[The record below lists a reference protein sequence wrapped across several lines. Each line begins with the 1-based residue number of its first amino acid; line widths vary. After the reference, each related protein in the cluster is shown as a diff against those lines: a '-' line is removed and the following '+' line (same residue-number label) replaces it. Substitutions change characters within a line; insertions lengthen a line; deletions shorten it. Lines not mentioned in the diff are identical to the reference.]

1 MGNDYDLIVV
11 GGGLAGATLARSLAG
26 KGARVLVLERERVFR
41 DRVRGELV
49 HPWGVA
55 ETRLLGIYD
64 LLKQT
69 CGYEVRTRFN
79 QIYGAPPAQPRDLIA
94 TTPHRAG
101 SLHFPH
107 PDMQEVLLDAC
118 TQAGATVQRGLRV
131 TEVRAG
137 PAPAVYADTDDGE
150 RTYRARLVVGADGR
164 ASACRKWGGFQV
176 QRDPEGMV
184 IAGVL
189 LNGKTPDYSVGHVD
203 EFNQEFLTGHEEL
216 LVHPGTYAVSLVH
229 GSQTIWSGDVKVEA
243 DQMTTVNVKTGQQTT
258 EKWFGPAGTRP
269 QFSAGLASARAV
281 IAPVTAAFSAEPGTV
296 NCGDSANL
304 KWSSTGAVE
313 GEVSETGKVGES
325 GSQSVSPKQ
334 TTTYTYKAMGPGG
347 SATQSATVNVDNTI
361 NASLQVTPQEVH
373 YRKVGQQVVEQ
384 PQATLSW
391 TVTEAGSNTGLATT
405 IDPLGTVD
413 ASGSRQVTPE
423 VKATAVGPVD
433 ETTTY
438 TLKATNACGGS
449 ETRTA
454 SLHIVG
460 TIAPAV
466 SATASEVGLALAS
479 IFFPTAYPEQA
490 RPEAGLVKSQ
500 AEALGKL
507 ADAFKKYVGYDATA
521 KLVVEAHADVR
532 GSKKYNQGLTERR
545 AARVK
550 DYLVSQGVPA
560 NAVETRAYGKEQE
573 MSKEDVKGLEEK
585 NPTPPPK
592 TRAKASMADWLAY
605 NRRVDISLEP
615 AGLKSSQYYPHGAA
629 DSNILWQQ
637 AKPRW
642 RMVEKAQ

>member
-1 MGNDYDLIVV
+1 MRTQLPHGLSRQAGRTGMRKGWATALMVMGLLCASTGALKAADEGKLRVWAWPAQSDVYVDGQHMGDATWQGMMTVKHIAPGPHEVGIYCYGFVPQRYTVNVEAGKTMGLKVRLVPVEAPQTGPWGRIRIV
-11 GGGLAGATLARSLAG
+11 GGS
-26 KGARVLVLERERVFR
+26 
-41 DRVRGELV
+41 
-49 HPWGVA
+49 
-55 ETRLLGIYD
+55 
-64 LLKQT
+64 
-69 CGYEVRTRFN
+69 
-79 QIYGAPPAQPRDLIA
+79 PR
-94 TTPHRAG
+94 
-101 SLHFPH
+101 
-107 PDMQEVLLDAC
+107 
-118 TQAGATVQRGLRV
+118 
-131 TEVRAG
+131 
-137 PAPAVYADTDDGE
+137 
-150 RTYRARLVVGADGR
+150 
-164 ASACRKWGGFQV
+164 
-176 QRDPEGMV
+176 
-184 IAGVL
+184 AGVL
-189 LNGKTPDYSVGHVD
+189 LNGKTPAYSVGHVD

-229 GSQTIWSGDVKVEA
+229 GSQTIWSGDVKVDA

-281 IAPVTAAFSAEPGTV
+281 IAPVTAQFAADSGTV
-296 NCGDSANL
+296 NCGDSTNL

-313 GEVSETGKVGES
+313 GEISDVGKVGES
-325 GSQSVSPKQ
+325 GSQSVNPKA

-361 NASLQVTPQEVH
+361 NASLEVTPQEVH
-373 YRKVGQQVVEQ
+373 YRKVGSQVVEQ
-384 PQATLSW
+384 PTATLSW
-391 TVTEAGSNTGLATT
+391 TTTESGSNTGLATT
-405 IDPLGTVD
+405 IDPLGSVE
-413 ASGSRQVTPE
+413 ASGSKQVTPD
-423 VKATAVGPVD
+423 VKTTAMGPVD

-438 TLKATNACGGS
+438 TLKATNACGG
-449 ETRTA
+449 EVTRTA

-460 TIAPAV
+460 SIAPAV
-466 SATASEVGLALAS
+466 SASASEVGLALAS

-490 RPEAGLVKSQ
+490 RPETGLVKSQ

-507 ADAFKKYVGYDATA
+507 ADAFKKYVSYDATA

-560 NAVETRAYGKEQE
+560 SAVETKAYGKDQE
-573 MSKEDVKGLEEK
+573 MSKEDVKGLEDK
-585 NPTPPPK
+585 NPAPPPK
-592 TRAKASMADWLAY
+592 ARAKATMADWLAY

-629 DSNILWQQ
+629 DSGVLWQQ

>member
-189 LNGKTPDYSVGHVD
+189 LNGLSAPEDAVHVFINPGCSQVAFLIPLGSKRFRCYSAFYPGEARHHLSGAEAVPDFISSCV
-203 EFNQEFLTGHEEL
+203 
-216 LVHPGTYAVSLVH
+216 
-229 GSQTIWSGDVKVEA
+229 
-243 DQMTTVNVKTGQQTT
+243 
-258 EKWFGPAGTRP
+258 
-269 QFSAGLASARAV
+269 SAGAPPEWFARAQV
-281 IAPVTAAFSAEPGTV
+281 A
-296 NCGDSANL
+296 
-304 KWSSTGAVE
+304 
-313 GEVSETGKVGES
+313 
-325 GSQSVSPKQ
+325 
-334 TTTYTYKAMGPGG
+334 GP
-347 SATQSATVNVDNTI
+347 
-361 NASLQVTPQEVH
+361 
-373 YRKVGQQVVEQ
+373 
-384 PQATLSW
+384 
-391 TVTEAGSNTGLATT
+391 LATFSCAESWVLH
-405 IDPLGTVD
+405 PYGAGVALVGD
-413 ASGSRQVTPE
+413 AAGVSNPAFG
-423 VKATAVGPVD
+423 
-433 ETTTY
+433 
-438 TLKATNACGGS
+438 CG
-449 ETRTA
+449 
-454 SLHIVG
+454 L
-460 TIAPAV
+460 
-466 SATASEVGLALAS
+466 GLALRDVRVLSELLAAES
-479 IFFPTAYPEQA
+479 SWDAAAHAYAEEHDRYFGTVHRLLGWMVELFYEPG
-490 RPEAGLVKSQ
+490 PEA
-500 AEALGKL
+500 
-507 ADAFKKYVGYDATA
+507 
-521 KLVVEAHADVR
+521 
-532 GSKKYNQGLTERR
+532 
-545 AARVK
+545 AARRV
-550 DYLVSQGVPA
+550 
-560 NAVETRAYGKEQE
+560 RAFAR
-573 MSKEDVKGLEEK
+573 MAEDPSRAPDIPGLGPECPSDE
-585 NPTPPPK
+585 
-592 TRAKASMADWLAY
+592 AAY
-605 NRRVDISLEP
+605 YNLFGE
-615 AGLKSSQYYPHGAA
+615 A
-629 DSNILWQQ
+629 
-637 AKPRW
+637 
-642 RMVEKAQ
+642 

>member
-1 MGNDYDLIVV
+1 MRRVQDAGMMR
-11 GGGLAGATLARSLAG
+11 GLATALLMLVAMGAAPGLLRAADTGKLRVWAWPAQSDVFVDGQHMGDATWQGYMTVKGIAPGSHEVGVYCYGFVPQRYTVNIEAG
-26 KGARVLVLERERVFR
+26 K
-41 DRVRGELV
+41 
-49 HPWGVA
+49 
-55 ETRLLGIYD
+55 T
-64 LLKQT
+64 
-69 CGYEVRTRFN
+69 
-79 QIYGAPPAQPRDLIA
+79 
-94 TTPHRAG
+94 
-101 SLHFPH
+101 
-107 PDMQEVLLDAC
+107 M
-118 TQAGATVQRGLRV
+118 GLRV
-131 TEVRAG
+131 RLQPVETPQTG
-137 PAPAVYADTDDGE
+137 PWG
-150 RTYRARLVVGADGR
+150 RIRIVGGSPR
-164 ASACRKWGGFQV
+164 
-176 QRDPEGMV
+176 
-184 IAGVL
+184 AGVL

-203 EFNQEFLTGHEEL
+203 EFNQEFGTGHEEL

-229 GSQTIWSGDVKVEA
+229 GSQTIWSGDVKVDA
-243 DQMTTVNVKTGQQTT
+243 DQMTTVDVKTGQQTT

-269 QFSAGLASARAV
+269 QFTAGMASARAV
-281 IAPVTAAFSAEPGTV
+281 VAPVTAAFSAEPGTV
-296 NCGDSANL
+296 ECGSSSNL

-313 GEVSETGKVGES
+313 GEVSEVGKVSES

-361 NASLQVTPQEVH
+361 NASLEVTPQEVH

-391 TVTEAGSNTGLATT
+391 TTSKAQTVT
-405 IDPLGTVD
+405 IDPMGSVE
-413 ASGSRQVTPE
+413 ASGSKQVTPS
-423 VKATAVGPVD
+423 VKTTALGPVD
-433 ETTTY
+433 ETETY
-438 TLKATNACGGS
+438 TLKAVNACGAE

-479 IFFPTAYPEQA
+479 IFFPTAYPETA
-490 RPEAGLVKSQ
+490 RPETGLVKSQ

-507 ADAFKKYVGYDATA
+507 ADAFKKYVSYDANA

-532 GSKKYNQGLTERR
+532 GGKKYNQGLSERR

-560 NAVETRAYGKEQE
+560 SAVEAKAYGEDEE
-573 MSKEDVKGLEEK
+573 MSKADVQGLEEK

-592 TRAKASMADWLAY
+592 ARAKATMADWLAY

-629 DSNILWQQ
+629 DSGILWQQ